1 VTVEKFKNTMVGLL
15 NSDHFFS
22 LMTVY
27 QNKRTNNGGQPGKVL
42 CDADSD
48 VWQQL
53 KKRKQ

>member
-1 VTVEKFKNTMVGLL
+1 MVGLL